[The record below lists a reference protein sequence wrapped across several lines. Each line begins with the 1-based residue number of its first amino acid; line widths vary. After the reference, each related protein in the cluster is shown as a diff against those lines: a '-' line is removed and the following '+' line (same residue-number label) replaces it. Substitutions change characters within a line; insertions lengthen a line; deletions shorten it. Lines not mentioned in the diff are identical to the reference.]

1 MRIAAPRRGGRKTG
15 VLCEERMVPKSF
27 TLLPSQIDWLEAE
40 AARRQVTASQI
51 VRELVEGAMFGTEPE
66 MAGGTGRELIE
77 VLTANG
83 MIGAWKDRSDIG
95 DPTEFARKLRERV
108 WTRTHE

>member
-1 MRIAAPRRGGRKTG
+1 MRIAARRHGGRKAE

-27 TLLPSQIDWLEAE
+27 TLPPKQIGWLEAE

-51 VRELVEGAMFGTEPE
+51 VRELVEEAMVGTEPG
-66 MAGGTGRELIE
+66 MPGGTGRELIE
-77 VLTANG
+77 ELTANG
-83 MIGAWKDRSDIG
+83 MIGAWKDRTDIN

-108 WTRTHE
+108 WTRTHK

>member
-1 MRIAAPRRGGRKTG
+1 
-15 VLCEERMVPKSF
+15 
-27 TLLPSQIDWLEAE
+27 
-40 AARRQVTASQI
+40 VTASQI
-51 VRELVEGAMFGTEPE
+51 VRELVEGAMVRTAPGMP
-66 MAGGTGRELIE
+66 GGAGRELIE

>member
-1 MRIAAPRRGGRKTG
+1 
-15 VLCEERMVPKSF
+15 
-27 TLLPSQIDWLEAE
+27 
-40 AARRQVTASQI
+40 
-51 VRELVEGAMFGTEPE
+51 
-66 MAGGTGRELIE
+66 
-77 VLTANG
+77 